1 MLPSTPNILLG
12 TNFRLNTHSE
22 FSLSNRKHVS
32 KSVLD
37 SRENLLKEFKRF
49 ALHLKMFIDNGRKEN
64 IGCISSF
71 KEFTFV
77 VEMRQVWSSENLREL
92 LYSYVRKEKSHRE
105 ERGQSLD
112 FRITD

>member
-37 SRENLLKEFKRF
+37 SRENLLKEF
-49 ALHLKMFIDNGRKEN
+49 
-64 IGCISSF
+64 
-71 KEFTFV
+71 
-77 VEMRQVWSSENLREL
+77 
-92 LYSYVRKEKSHRE
+92 
-105 ERGQSLD
+105 
-112 FRITD
+112 

>member
-1 MLPSTPNILLG
+1 
-12 TNFRLNTHSE
+12 
-22 FSLSNRKHVS
+22 
-32 KSVLD
+32 
-37 SRENLLKEFKRF
+37 
-49 ALHLKMFIDNGRKEN
+49 MFIDNGRKEN

-112 FRITD
+112 GLLEGKFAWQRKARRNEHD